1 MRSTAVILTYSF
13 TAIAASLFSLPTLAE
28 DRPKILEI
36 RAGAFFHDPKSP
48 EKGSIDGNFEFLAP
62 RVPIG
67 VNKIYEFLIPRPHI
81 GATLNTANK
90 TSDAY
95 AGLTWNYNLTNSV
108 FVEATFGGAANNGK
122 TGQIVVPGHNAMGCA
137 TSFRESVSFGYR
149 ISSAFSIM
157 GTIEHMSNAGLCDR
171 NRGLTNGGIRLG
183 YSF

>member
-1 MRSTAVILTYSF
+1 MRSAVVIIAYSF
-13 TAIAASLFSLPTLAE
+13 PAIAASLFSIPALAE
-28 DRPKILEI
+28 DLPKILEI
-36 RAGAFFHDPKSP
+36 RAGAFLHDPKSP

-67 VNKIYEFLIPRPHI
+67 LNKIYEILIPRPHI
-81 GATLNTANK
+81 GATLNNANK
-90 TSDAY
+90 TSNAY
-95 AGLTWNYNLTNSV
+95 AGLTWNLNLTNSV
-108 FVEATFGGAANNGK
+108 FIEATFGGSANNGK
-122 TGQIVVPGHNAMGCA
+122 TGHTVVPGHNAMGCT
-137 TSFRESVSFGYR
+137 TSFRESASFGYR